1 MIRLPTKRKDTFN
14 CTLHKRCLSNQ
25 MSYWPA
31 SMPWSRSDLNAAT
44 VAMSG
49 MRATSSITERSK
61 LRIRYCEDTLDYGRS
76 KHRIKLRRF
85 HFKDIRTE
93 PTNVP
98 RCLSKDDGRR
108 VVAAV
113 ADARN
118 ARFHPH
124 WTAGIDGG
132 VIGVPASRWGSLN
145 TLSNTYLEICK
156 VLEREA
162 N

>member
-1 MIRLPTKRKDTFN
+1 
-14 CTLHKRCLSNQ
+14 
-25 MSYWPA
+25 
-31 SMPWSRSDLNAAT
+31 MPWSRSDLNAAT

-61 LRIRYCEDTLDYGRS
+61 LRIRYCEDTLDY
-76 KHRIKLRRF
+76 
-85 HFKDIRTE
+85 E

-132 VIGVPASRWGSLN
+132 
-145 TLSNTYLEICK
+145 E
-156 VLEREA
+156 ERFR